1 MCHGL
6 DSRGLRGFE
15 LADQVDDLGET
26 VLVDRNLGIGERKPC
41 EMRDRVDLVAIEA
54 HRKLKQK
61 MLEMCAESYLL
72 PCGACC
78 RLLNCRHFFAL
89 RLVASC
95 LNACAATS
103 RAIFRSIW
111 EQPIPLFMSVTRASC
126 SMSRPLSRCRTTRA
140 VVARSSSP

>member
-1 MCHGL
+1 MRHRL
-6 DSRGLRGFE
+6 DTRGLRRIE
-15 LADQVDDLGET
+15 LAHQVDDLRKA
-26 VLVDRNLGIGERKPC
+26 VLVDGNLGFGQRKSG
-41 EMRDRVDLVAIEA
+41 EMRDGVDLVAIEA

-61 MLEMCAESYLL
+61 SWEMCAESYLL

-103 RAIFRSIW
+103 RAIFRS
-111 EQPIPLFMSVTRASC
+111 T
-126 SMSRPLSRCRTTRA
+126 
-140 VVARSSSP
+140 